1 MPEDLISQLEAQ
13 KKQLVSEVFAATFL
27 PGSPVE
33 KLRRPPLDHALDEA
47 LRQTF
52 QLTATGRLEALRM
65 DVDVLRRALLANASE
80 IVYRS
85 YGVAQILTPV
95 KQKGRTVF
103 LLDSGPLKIG
113 PWQTKEKATL
123 AKFCAL
129 PENRLPAT
137 LDAAL
142 PYTQGQ
148 LKALQTLQEEL
159 GEHLALRIDTRAAP
173 TSGDAS
179 PNDAAGSR
187 NFPGAQL
194 DLLQP
199 GFADHLGLLFSTIH
213 QQVPALAPEKDNP
226 AAERILLATRRGLHL
241 LDQLKRLGDEHRNFR
256 GRVSVHELVGN
267 WCEEIAARDAHVRF
281 DLKLKAARHK
291 VVANPHALNH
301 LLYTMLAGVADGL
314 APLESLIAVG
324 SRDAELDGSPCLHLE
339 IRDSGGYA
347 TFAGVDASLD
357 RALLEEQNDAAEEF
371 ADWVGM
377 AQRMDAQLR
386 IHRDEGIVTRVEI
399 FIPLHSRAD
408 DEDKTGLPM
417 VWLVQEND
425 KEAEQLSRMLDEFG
439 TRVLRLHSG
448 AELRQQYELAP
459 EPPELVILEYL
470 LSDTRGA
477 HLRTWLYEQDPDLPV
492 VLLSGFSITHPG
504 VATASNLP
512 STLYLQKPFDA
523 QSLFDML
530 RMTLRDTLPGD

>member
-13 KKQLVSEVFAATFL
+13 KKQLVSEVFAATFV
-27 PGSPVE
+27 PKSPVE
-33 KLRRPPLDHALDEA
+33 KLSRPPLDPILHKALQ
-47 LRQTF
+47 QTF
-52 QLTATGRLEALRM
+52 HLTANGRLEALRM
-65 DVDVLRRALLANASE
+65 EVDVLRRAILANGTE
-80 IVYRS
+80 IVHRS
-85 YGVAQILTPV
+85 FGVVQLLTPV

-113 PWQTKEKATL
+113 PWQSKEKATL
-123 AKFCAL
+123 AKFCGL
-129 PENRLPAT
+129 PENRLPAG

-142 PYTQGQ
+142 PYTHAQ

-159 GEHLALRIDTRAAP
+159 AEHLAIRIGTQ
-173 TSGDAS
+173 TSV
-179 PNDAAGSR
+179 PNGATPQTEATSSR

-199 GFADHLGLLFSTIH
+199 GFADHLGILFSTIH
-213 QQVPALAPEKDNP
+213 QQMPELTHGIDSL

-241 LDQLKRLGDEHRNFR
+241 IDQLKKLGDEHQKIRA
-256 GRVSVHELVGN
+256 RVSVHELVGN
-267 WCEEIAARDAHVRF
+267 WTEEIAERDPNVRF
-281 DLKLKAARHK
+281 DLKLKATHHE

-314 APLESLIAVG
+314 APQQSLIAVG
-324 SRDAELDGSPCLHLE
+324 SRDAELDGAPCLHLE

-347 TFAGVDASLD
+347 TFAGVDVALD
-357 RALLEEQNDAAEEF
+357 RALMEEQNDAAEEF

-377 AQRMDAQLR
+377 AERMAAQLR

-399 FIPLHSRAD
+399 FIPLQSRQI
-408 DEDKTGLPM
+408 ETNPSGLPLI
-417 VWLVQEND
+417 WIVQEND
-425 KEAEQLSRMLDEFG
+425 KEAEQLSRMLNEFG
-439 TRVLRLHSG
+439 ARILRLHSG

-459 EPPELVILEYL
+459 APPDMVILEYL

-492 VLLSGFSITHPG
+492 VLMSGFSVTHPG